1 MRLAKRDH
9 GKNIAPHQ
17 ASKKRCRQRKTRSC
31 QGLVRSG
38 NEAGTGV
45 GVHGVKEI
53 RDVKLAG
60 NRIEGFKTSVIR
72 GPVE

>member
-1 MRLAKRDH
+1 
-9 GKNIAPHQ
+9 
-17 ASKKRCRQRKTRSC
+17 
-31 QGLVRSG
+31 LVRSG

-45 GVHGVKEI
+45 GVHVVKEI